1 MVHRLAPEEL
11 RTVCDPSTLPFV
23 STAELRPLDGM
34 IGQDRAVSA
43 TTFGVGMRE
52 VGYNLF
58 VLGPSRTGKTSA
70 MKRVLARAAEP
81 ESVPPDYCYVH
92 NFEDPYRPVA
102 LELPAG
108 RGRALR
114 QAMERLT
121 EEGRTRGPRGFA
133 GGGVGGGG

>member
-23 STAELRPLDGM
+23 STAELPPLDGM

-58 VLGPSRTGKTSA
+58 VRGPPPPGKPWA
-70 MKRVLARAAEP
+70 RRRVLARGAEP
-81 ESVPPDYCYVH
+81 EPVPPAYCYVH

-102 LELPAG
+102 
-108 RGRALR
+108 
-114 QAMERLT
+114 
-121 EEGRTRGPRGFA
+121 
-133 GGGVGGGG
+133 